1 MLWYMCVTNNLLSK
15 TTNQSMNV
23 LIQIRDNSFDREIS
37 EFTEGIDNIIHIT
50 HSAEK
55 SIHLLSSIE
64 IQKAVVSLKNL
75 QDTAILKFINDYY
88 PNIEVVVI
96 ASKTFDDVISVFQK
110 SNYSVIH
117 EPLRLSEL
125 KGQLI
130 KKRPDLQET
139 PNKTNK

>member
-1 MLWYMCVTNNLLSK
+1 
-15 TTNQSMNV
+15 MNV

-88 PNIEVVVI
+88 PN
-96 ASKTFDDVISVFQK
+96 
-110 SNYSVIH
+110 
-117 EPLRLSEL
+117 
-125 KGQLI
+125 
-130 KKRPDLQET
+130 
-139 PNKTNK
+139 

>member
-1 MLWYMCVTNNLLSK
+1 MCVTNNLLSK

-96 ASKTFDDVISVFQK
+96 ASKTFDDVISIFQK